1 MTVNV
6 SDWSETPASNVTVD
20 GISIAENCSPA
31 NLNNS
36 DRAIMAGVK
45 TFSLSIASTYAP
57 LTSATLTSAT
67 LTTPTINGGA
77 LNAASTV
84 SDTGTIATNSVG
96 FRGIPANAK
105 TGAYTLLLTDCGK
118 HISITTGG
126 VAIPANGT
134 TAFPI
139 GTTIGVYNDSA
150 STQSITITTD
160 TLRLGGSA
168 STGTRTLAIRG
179 FASLVKVNTTEW
191 VALGNVT

>member
-1 MTVNV
+1 MVDVTT
-6 SDWSETPASNVTVD
+6 WSETPASNTTVD
-20 GISIAENCSPA
+20 GVSIAENCSPA

-45 TFSLSIASTYAP
+45 TFSLTVASTYAP
-57 LTSATLTSAT
+57 LTSATLTS
-67 LTTPTINGGA
+67 PIINGGTF
-77 LNAASTV
+77 NAASIV
-84 SDTGTIATNSVG
+84 NDTGTIATNSVG

>member
-1 MTVNV
+1 MVDVTT
-6 SDWSETPASNVTVD
+6 WSETPASNTTVD
-20 GISIAENCSPA
+20 GVSIAENCSPG
-31 NLNNS
+31 NLNN
-36 DRAIMAGVK
+36 AIRSVMGGVK
-45 TFSLSIASTYAP
+45 TYSLSVTANFAP
-57 LTSATLTSAT
+57 LTSAT
-67 LTTPTINGGA
+67 LTTPTINGATIG
-77 LNAASTV
+77 AASIV
-84 SDTGTIATNSVG
+84 NDIGTIATNSVG

-139 GTTIGVYNDSA
+139 GTTIGVYNDSG
-150 STQSITITTD
+150 STQAITITTD
-160 TLRLGGSA
+160 TLRLGGTA

>member
-1 MTVNV
+1 MVDVTT
-6 SDWSETPASNVTVD
+6 WSETPASNTTVD
-20 GISIAENCSPA
+20 GVSIAENCSPA

-45 TFSLSIASTYAP
+45 TFSLTVASTYAP
-57 LTSATLTSAT
+57 LTSATLTS
-67 LTTPTINGGA
+67 PIINGGTF
-77 LNAASTV
+77 NAASIV
-84 SDTGTIATNSVG
+84 NDTGTIATNSVG

-179 FASLVKVNTTEW
+179 FASLVKVNATEW

>member
-1 MTVNV
+1 MVDITT
-6 SDWSETPASNVTVD
+6 WSETPASNTTVD
-20 GISIAENCSPA
+20 GVSIAENCSPG
-31 NLNNS
+31 NLNN
-36 DRAIMAGVK
+36 AIRSVMAGIK
-45 TFSLSIASTYAP
+45 TWTLSGISTYAP
-57 LTSATLTSAT
+57 LISAT

-77 LNAASTV
+77 INAASTV

-96 FRGIPANAK
+96 FRGIPQNPK

-126 VAIPANGT
+126 VVIPANGA

-139 GTTIGVYNDSA
+139 GTAIGIYNDSG

-179 FASLVKVNTTEW
+179 FASLVKVKTTEW
-191 VALGNVT
+191 IALGNVT

>member
-1 MTVNV
+1 MVDVTT
-6 SDWSETPASNVTVD
+6 WSETPASNTTVD
-20 GISIAENCSPA
+20 GVSIAENCSPA

-45 TFSLSIASTYAP
+45 TFSLTVASTYAP
-57 LTSATLTSAT
+57 LTSATLT
-67 LTTPTINGGA
+67 TPTINGATIG
-77 LNAASTV
+77 AASIV
-84 SDTGTIATNSVG
+84 NDTGTIATNSVG

-139 GTTIGVYNDSA
+139 GSTIGVYNDSA

>member
-1 MTVNV
+1 MVDITT
-6 SDWSETPASNVTVD
+6 WSETPASNVTVD
-20 GISIAENCSPA
+20 GVSIAENCSPA

-45 TFSLSIASTYAP
+45 TFSLTVAATYAP
-57 LTSATLTSAT
+57 LASAT
-67 LTTPTINGGA
+67 LTTPTVNGA
-77 LNAASTV
+77 TINAASV
-84 SDTGTIATNSVG
+84 VNDTGTIATNSVG

-150 STQSITITTD
+150 STQAITITTD
-160 TLRLGGSA
+160 MLRLGGSA

>member
-1 MTVNV
+1 MVDVTAWN
-6 SDWSETPASNVTVD
+6 ETPASNNTIA
-20 GISIAENCSPA
+20 GGSIAENTTSPA
-31 NLNNS
+31 HVNNAL
-36 DRAIMAGVK
+36 REIMAGVK
-45 TFSLSIASTYAP
+45 TYTLTVSTTYAP
-57 LTSATLTSAT
+57 LTSAT
-67 LTTPTINGGA
+67 LTTPTINGGT
-77 LNAASTV
+77 LNAASIV
-84 SDTGTIATNSVG
+84 NDTGTIATNSVG

-179 FASLVKVNTTEW
+179 FATLVKVNTTEW
-191 VALGNVT
+191 IALGNVT

>member
-1 MTVNV
+1 MVDITT
-6 SDWSETPASNVTVD
+6 WSETPASNTTVD
-20 GISIAENCSPA
+20 GVNIAENCSPG
-31 NLNNS
+31 NLNN
-36 DRAIMAGVK
+36 AIRSVMGGVK
-45 TFSLSIASTYAP
+45 TYSLSIVATYAP
-57 LTSATLTSAT
+57 LSGATLTS
-67 LTTPTINGGA
+67 PIINGGTF
-77 LNAASTV
+77 NAASIV
-84 SDTGTIATNSVG
+84 NDTGTIATNSVG